1 MISSRVKDALRS
13 EPAYW
18 VAQNSFG
25 VVVPLLFGLV
35 AQLRFPLA
43 CIAVVFYGI
52 TSQALSS
59 DNTIGGRVTAGSM
72 FMGATLSGGLL
83 GFSIVS
89 LSWLSRGSGMKAL
102 LEIGHELQLPSFTQY
117 FKGTGDF
124 FDAVD
129 MINKDIGLILEADTE
144 SVPTVYW
151 VLIMLLFAIM
161 TTPWAW
167 MRSTGKNSL
176 TVGVSLM
183 SLSLAC
189 TITIFGLLM
198 PVSGQYAYW
207 TLVFGGFL
215 KASCVSMLG
224 TFLSAMVIYVKSS
237 HDELRKGYG
246 GVLRETGKTISHLSS
261 CMQESMHAA
270 VSCHMPLMEVPT
282 QSVSHVIEYD
292 MKMRQMGIKS
302 YLEILQDLQD
312 ASKFQSSCK
321 AEPPIPGFSSQWG
334 SNVALYA
341 QVGESIENFI
351 SQLGC
356 VELIYLSIMRDL
368 GLKKASDQTK
378 KHEWVTSQD
387 VPTGL
392 RIVQVVAS
400 VCAGIS
406 CALQGS
412 SDALSRMPLFQA
424 CSGNCI
430 SWRPKPRQF
439 WLELHR
445 QLFLI
450 IDDKEMSAY
459 LEKSGISGV
468 SEILE
473 QTDVNAMPFC
483 LGGSSLVLF
492 TAVESMIDYCIQLD
506 QRIATALD
514 ITDRDFFEAVDI
526 HIMFRQNHMGK
537 VPCTVSEGQKLGPKT
552 PKSTKSRILAVRT
565 SPVFKAIVLDVLL
578 GTGVLGFFI
587 YFLGC
592 VDMMKRIKALL
603 FSPKAGKGPT
613 DQQQPK
619 PTFREVVF
627 FFKYW
632 FGLVLFVFIVILV
645 GFLAVGDTDSNL
657 YNQKQIAEYLIKW
670 MPFNAPIAVA
680 ICLNPTINVSII
692 KIFLRTTMIAFGGV
706 LGFVTMLNG
715 NLAQN
720 PYFIFWI
727 NVLVNAFFS
736 LFSSIDSYARYSIF
750 LVVYTY
756 FSVVVCQYTGQCC
769 AAGDVWEF
777 AGRTISTIAG
787 AAFALAFNWL
797 VMPVYS
803 SQIIF
808 DKEVKF
814 LDENIRTVYDSLER
828 APGILSQKK
837 MGNKSTETMLTDVH
851 EPEDVHEVALVEIY
865 KAISEKTTSSF
876 KTRLSIASDIMA
888 EKRTNSLEN
897 WRFFVFDITLIPL
910 PLACKLAFIR
920 IVRMGLHINVC
931 MHALKSS
938 IYPYDTGML
947 NQLLLP
953 TMVEETTELFQAT
966 RDMYLAIAQ
975 CLTQTSPNENSK
987 IEIKI
992 SSVLDLVIDIQ
1003 ARILKQFES
1012 TVRSTGKGNAGARDL
1027 KCLVFFQYLYA
1038 SLHEVHQLG
1047 LMLCK
1052 NDRMKLRDG
1061 YNSFIIAISRKDTR
1075 VTLEGLNQQWQQ
1087 Q

>member
-1 MISSRVKDALRS
+1 MMLSRVKDALRS
-13 EPAYW
+13 ETAYW

-52 TSQALSS
+52 TSQALSN
-59 DNTIGGRVTAGSM
+59 DNTIGGRIIAGSM
-72 FMGATLSGGLL
+72 FMGATLSGGGL
-83 GFSIVS
+83 GFSIVT

-102 LEIGHELQLPSFTQY
+102 LEIGHELQLPSFSEY

-124 FDAVD
+124 FDAIDV
-129 MINKDIGLILEADTE
+129 IYKDIRLIVEADTE
-144 SVPTVYW
+144 SAPTVYW

-161 TTPWAW
+161 TAPWAW
-167 MRSTGKNSL
+167 MRSTGKNAL
-176 TVGVSLM
+176 AAGVSLI

-215 KASCVSMLG
+215 KASCVSTLG
-224 TFLSAMVIYVKSS
+224 TCLSAMVIYVKSS
-237 HDELRKGYG
+237 HDELRKRYG
-246 GVLRETGKTISHLSS
+246 GVLREAGKTISHLSS
-261 CMQESMHAA
+261 CMQESMDAA
-270 VSCHMPLMEVPT
+270 SSCHMPLMQVPT
-282 QSVSHVIEYD
+282 QSVSHVIDYD
-292 MKMRQMGIKS
+292 RKMRRMAIKS

-368 GLKKASDQTK
+368 GLTHASDATK
-378 KHEWVTSQD
+378 KHAWVTSQD

-400 VCAGIS
+400 VSAGIS
-406 CALQGS
+406 CALHGS
-412 SDALSRMPLFQA
+412 SEALSRMPLFEA

-430 SWRPKPRQF
+430 SWRPKPREF

-450 IDDKEMSAY
+450 IDDKEMSSY
-459 LEKSGISGV
+459 LEKSGKSGV

-506 QRIATALD
+506 QRIATALN
-514 ITDRDFFEAVDI
+514 ITDRDYFDAVDV
-526 HIMFRQNHMGK
+526 HMLFRQRYTGEMLPK
-537 VPCTVSEGQKLGPKT
+537 VSEDQNLGPS
-552 PKSTKSRILAVRT
+552 STTSRILAVRT

-578 GTGVLGFFI
+578 GTGVLGIFVYI
-587 YFLGC
+587 LGC

-603 FSPKAGKGPT
+603 FSPKAGKEGM
-613 DQQQPK
+613 DQQQSK

-632 FGLVLFVFIVILV
+632 FGLVLFVLIVILV
-645 GFLAVGDTDSNL
+645 GFVAVGDTDSNL
-657 YNQKQIAEYLIKW
+657 YNQVQIAKYLIQW

-756 FSVVVCQYTGQCC
+756 FSVVTCQYTGKCC

-803 SQIIF
+803 SHIIF
-808 DKEVKF
+808 DKEAKL

-828 APGILSQKK
+828 APGILSQKEK
-837 MGNKSTETMLTDVH
+837 VENQQEERSIDETEDAHL
-851 EPEDVHEVALVEIY
+851 VALVDIY
-865 KAISEKTTSSF
+865 KAISEKTESSF

-888 EKRTNSLEN
+888 EKRANSLEN
-897 WRFFVFDITLIPL
+897 WRFFIFDITLIPL
-910 PLACKLAFIR
+910 PLACKMAFIR

-938 IYPYDTGML
+938 IYPYDTGTL
-947 NQLLLP
+947 NQVLLS
-953 TMVEETTELFQAT
+953 TMMEKTTELFKAT
-966 RDMYLAIAQ
+966 EDMHLAITQ
-975 CLTQTSPNENSK
+975 SLTQTSPDETYMGPYTGRTSQSHGVLVVVACSSDSRPRVLSPFSSSNS
-987 IEIKI
+987 
-992 SSVLDLVIDIQ
+992 
-1003 ARILKQFES
+1003 
-1012 TVRSTGKGNAGARDL
+1012 
-1027 KCLVFFQYLYA
+1027 
-1038 SLHEVHQLG
+1038 
-1047 LMLCK
+1047 
-1052 NDRMKLRDG
+1052 
-1061 YNSFIIAISRKDTR
+1061 
-1075 VTLEGLNQQWQQ
+1075 
-1087 Q
+1087 